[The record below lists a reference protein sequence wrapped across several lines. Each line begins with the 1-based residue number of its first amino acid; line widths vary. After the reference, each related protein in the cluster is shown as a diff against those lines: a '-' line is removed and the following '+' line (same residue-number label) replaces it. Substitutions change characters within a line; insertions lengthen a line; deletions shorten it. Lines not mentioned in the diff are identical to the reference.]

1 MQKSSFTFL
10 LGRCKITVTM
20 AQVCLFVIR
29 EIMKAASGGKKMSAQ
44 IKTEKKLKN
53 KNSGW
58 AYFNRHKQ
66 IYLFLLPGIILTFI
80 FSYIPLMGLSVAFL
94 DYDVFLGMKSPFVG
108 FDNFVKILSMPQFT
122 QAIWNT
128 LKISLLNIAIAFP
141 LPIVFAL
148 LLNELSA
155 GFFKRFTQTVSYLPH
170 FLSTIAVVG
179 IATTLLS
186 NYGVINDLRVAAG
199 GEGTERILFLT
210 LQKMFVPNVLTLEL
224 WKSFGWNSIIYLA
237 SISGIDAELYEAATI
252 DGAGKFKQSWHITV
266 PCIMNTVIIMLILKI
281 GSLFASNF
289 DLIYGL
295 QNVYIDFEVISTIV
309 YKQGIT
315 QGDYATATALSF
327 MQGFI
332 SLFLVLGSNWL
343 SKKYNDVSII

>member
-1 MQKSSFTFL
+1 ML
-10 LGRCKITVTM
+10 
-20 AQVCLFVIR
+20 A
-29 EIMKAASGGKKMSAQ
+29 
-44 IKTEKKLKN
+44 
-53 KNSGW
+53 
-58 AYFNRHKQ
+58 
-66 IYLFLLPGIILTFI
+66 FI
-80 FSYIPLMGLSVAFL
+80 FSYIPIMGLSVAFL

-108 FDNFVKILSMPQFT
+108 FDNFAKILSMPQFT

-128 LKISLLNIAIAFP
+128 LKISLLNIAIGFP

-186 NYGVINDLRVAAG
+186 NYGVVNDLRVAVG
-199 GEGTERILFLT
+199 GEDTERILFLT
-210 LQKMFVPNVLTLEL
+210 LQKLFVPNVMALEL
-224 WKSFGWNSIIYLA
+224 WKAFGWNSIIYLA

-252 DGAGKFKQSWHITV
+252 DGAGKFKQIWHITV
-266 PCIMNTVIIMLILKI
+266 PSIMNTVIIMLILQI
-281 GSLFASNF
+281 GSLFTSNF

>member
-1 MQKSSFTFL
+1 MAL
-10 LGRCKITVTM
+10 L
-20 AQVCLFVIR
+20 CLFVIH
-29 EIMKAASGGKKMSAQ
+29 EIIIAASGGKKMSAR
-44 IKTEKKLKN
+44 IKTEKRQKN
-53 KNSGW
+53 KISGW
-58 AYFNRHKQ
+58 SYLNRHKQ
-66 IYLFLLPGIILTFI
+66 IYMLLLPGIILTFI

-94 DYDVFLGMKSPFVG
+94 DYDVFMGMKSPFVG
-108 FDNFVKILSMPQFT
+108 FDNFIKILLMPQFT

-128 LKISLLNIAIAFP
+128 LKISLLNIFIAFP
-141 LPIVFAL
+141 LPIIFAL
-148 LLNELSA
+148 LLNELSK

-170 FLSTIAVVG
+170 FISTIAVVG

-186 NYGVINDLRVAAG
+186 NYGVVNDLRVAAG

-210 LQKMFVPNVLTLEL
+210 LQKMFVPNIITLGIWQTL
-224 WKSFGWNSIIYLA
+224 GWNSVIYLA
-237 SISGIDAELYEAATI
+237 TISGIDAELYEAATI
-252 DGAGKFKQSWHITV
+252 DGANKFRQSWHITI
-266 PCIMNTVIIMLILKI
+266 PCIMNTVIIMLILRI

-315 QGDYATATALSF
+315 QGDYSTATALSF

>member
-1 MQKSSFTFL
+1 MSVQTEMIKKQK
-10 LGRCKITVTM
+10 K
-20 AQVCLFVIR
+20 
-29 EIMKAASGGKKMSAQ
+29 SG
-44 IKTEKKLKN
+44 
-53 KNSGW
+53 SGW
-58 AYFNRHKQ
+58 AYFKRHKQ
-66 IYLFLLPGIILTFI
+66 IYLFLVPSIILAFV
-80 FSYIPLMGLSVAFL
+80 FHYIPLMGLSVAFL

-108 FDNFVKILSMPQFT
+108 FDNFVRILTMPQFT

-128 LKISLLNIAIAFP
+128 LKISLLNILIGFP
-141 LPIVFAL
+141 LPIIFAL
-148 LLNELSA
+148 LLNELSR

-170 FLSTIAVVG
+170 FLSTIAIVG

-186 NYGVINDLRVAAG
+186 NYGIINDIRVALG

-210 LQKMFVPNVLTLEL
+210 LQKLFVPNVITLGT
-224 WKSFGWNSIIYLA
+224 WQSFGWNSVIYLA
-237 SISGIDAELYEAATI
+237 TISGIDMELYEAATI
-252 DGAGKFKQSWHITV
+252 DGASKFSQSIYITI
-266 PCIMNTVIIMLILKI
+266 PSIMNTVIIMLILRI
-281 GSLFASNF
+281 GHLFASNF

-332 SLFLVLGSNWL
+332 SLILVLWSNWL
-343 SKKYNDVSII
+343 SKRYNEVSII